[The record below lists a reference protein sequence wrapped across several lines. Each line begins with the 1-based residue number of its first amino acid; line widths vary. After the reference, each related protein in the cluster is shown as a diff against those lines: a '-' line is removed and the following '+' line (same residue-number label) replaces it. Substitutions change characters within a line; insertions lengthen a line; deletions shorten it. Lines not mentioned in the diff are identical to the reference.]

1 MNFARCALCTV
12 LFATPL
18 LPIAQ
23 EKGPAVP
30 KSPEGNYD
38 GTDPDGNYQK
48 ALEAAIKKA
57 NDALSDGGRIAD
69 QKFDWT
75 VVSVSGTRGGIL
87 GKRDVTVRVH
97 ATL

>member
-1 MNFARCALCTV
+1 MKIASWALGA
-12 LFATPL
+12 FL
-18 LPIAQ
+18 LVASIHAAAQ
-23 EKGPAVP
+23 DKAPTAAQ
-30 KSPEGNYD
+30 SADGNYD

-57 NDALSDGGRIAD
+57 NDALSNGGRTAD

-75 VVSVSGTRGGIL
+75 VVSVSGTRGGIT
-87 GKRDVTVRVH
+87 GKRDLTVRVH